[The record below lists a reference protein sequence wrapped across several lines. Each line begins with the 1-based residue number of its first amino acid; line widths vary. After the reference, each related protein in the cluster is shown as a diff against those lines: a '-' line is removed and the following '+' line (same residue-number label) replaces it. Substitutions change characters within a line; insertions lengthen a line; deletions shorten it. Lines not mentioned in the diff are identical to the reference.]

1 MNSNTCKPLKNNDLQ
16 GLNPEAKACIIEL
29 TNGGGVESTATRNPQ
44 SIPCNLEKQ
53 MRKRKASKRK
63 NKRKINNNYNNYTF
77 INNYISQNA
86 RKQDTKKRVN
96 KNFLRKFISAIKF
109 ILVILGWLK
118 FMMI

>member
-1 MNSNTCKPLKNNDLQ
+1 M
-16 GLNPEAKACIIEL
+16 
-29 TNGGGVESTATRNPQ
+29 
-44 SIPCNLEKQ
+44 EKQ
-53 MRKRKASKRK
+53 KRKASKRK
-63 NKRKINNNYNNYTF
+63 NKRKINNNYNNCTF
-77 INNYISQNA
+77 INYISQNA